1 MATLRRNSR
10 QRMLVYDAV
19 KASHE
24 HPNAEEVYQVV
35 KQRLPDISLGTVYR
49 NLNQLAQQGEL
60 LKICLPGASDR
71 FDARTDAHHHLLC
84 DRCGRLY
91 DIELGDLGGLEAR
104 IRGITD
110 FTVTGYQVYITGI
123 CQNCAEKH

>member
-1 MATLRRNSR
+1 MKYSR
-10 QRMLVYDAV
+10 QRELIRQAV
-19 KASHE
+19 ME
-24 HPNAEEVYQVV
+24 HPVHPDGGR
-35 KQRLPDISLGTVYR
+35 RLRDGGASGSRTSASAPSTATSTSLPSR
-49 NLNQLAQQGEL
+49 GEL

>member
-1 MATLRRNSR
+1 MKYSR
-10 QRMLVYDAV
+10 QRELIRQAVMEHPVHPTADAV
-19 KASHE
+19 YAMVRE
-24 HPNAEEVYQVV
+24 REPN
-35 KQRLPDISLGTVYR
+35 ISLGTVYR

-91 DIELGDLGGLEAR
+91 DIEPGDLGGLEAR

-110 FTVTGYQVYITGI
+110 LTVTGYQVYITGI